1 MTAEVVSTACGAHEL
16 DPLLQVGEHVRLR
29 VAPLNGRNDILLVGR
44 TAERIGDEFACAI
57 IALLDLD
64 GRVHH
69 RLNAFQLQGDCGFA
83 AHLLKQRLGLVV
95 HVVGGALLLGSLR
108 HLSFRD
114 VAHAGQREQSGVLLG
129 GNLGAFDVRNLGIQG
144 TTLHGA
150 CLDDRKVR
158 SPGDGPVALVGLH
171 REHLRER
178 QQAVHEIETR
188 LSDLG
193 GLARRNDGLIQ
204 CHRISLHIREPAT
217 MGGFLECFLGNARQ
231 AKMPAF
237 LRAVFKAA
245 TVSSTGVATFFTPPR
260 ALVAAGGRT

>member
-1 MTAEVVSTACGAHEL
+1 MRRASACGTHEL

-29 VAPLNGRNDILLVGR
+29 VAPLGSRNDILLVGW

-57 IALLDLD
+57 ITLLDLD

-69 RLNAFQLQGDCGFA
+69 RLNAFKLQGDCGFA
-83 AHLLKQRLGLVV
+83 AHLLKQLLGLVV

-114 VAHAGQREQSGVLLG
+114 VPHAGQWEQSGVLLG

-158 SPGDGPVALVGLH
+158 SPSDSPVAFIGLH

-178 QQAVHEIETR
+178 Q
-188 LSDLG
+188 
-193 GLARRNDGLIQ
+193 
-204 CHRISLHIREPAT
+204 
-217 MGGFLECFLGNARQ
+217 
-231 AKMPAF
+231 
-237 LRAVFKAA
+237 
-245 TVSSTGVATFFTPPR
+245 
-260 ALVAAGGRT
+260 